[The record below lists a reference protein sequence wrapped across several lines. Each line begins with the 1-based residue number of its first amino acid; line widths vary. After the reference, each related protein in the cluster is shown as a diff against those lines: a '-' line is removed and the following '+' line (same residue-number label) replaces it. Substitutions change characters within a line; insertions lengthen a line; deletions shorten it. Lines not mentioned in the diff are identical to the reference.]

1 MDDFHIIY
9 QYFGPDLLAQLVKGN
24 IALVGA
30 KIVVGRTM
38 NLDDI
43 QCFVLQLSKLQDHKT
58 VKSGNSICMI
68 FPDSNSS
75 CIS

>member
-1 MDDFHIIY
+1 MDDFNIIY
-9 QYFGPDLLAQLVKGN
+9 QYFGPDLLAQLVN

-43 QCFVLQLSKLQDHKT
+43 QCFVLKLSKLQVPKT
-58 VKSGNSICMI
+58 LKSFNSICMN
-68 FPDSNSS
+68 FPDSNGN